1 MSLQKG
7 RSSRTTIGTDRLLCN
22 QLLTFVCTS
31 GIFVHC
37 KEENVPRPRQ
47 SASSPSLSSG
57 QASYVIDRMISDR
70 RVSPGEI
77 IRYVNEMQREIDEL
91 EKRLQALRAAAGGGS
106 AMPSAAPARRRGRPP
121 GSRNRAKAAAPAPA
135 AAAGGAKGGRRRR
148 RRSAITAEQ
157 LASRQL
163 QGRYLGLIRQIP
175 ASRRGQYQR
184 TAKEKGREAA
194 IKDMQSALGK

>member
-1 MSLQKG
+1 
-7 RSSRTTIGTDRLLCN
+7 
-22 QLLTFVCTS
+22 
-31 GIFVHC
+31 
-37 KEENVPRPRQ
+37 VPRPRQ

-91 EKRLQALRAAAGGGS
+91 EKRLQSLRAAAGGGGAAAAS
-106 AMPSAAPARRRGRPP
+106 APRRRGRPP
-121 GSRNRAKAAAPAPA
+121 GSRNRAKAAAAPA
-135 AAAGGAKGGRRRR
+135 AAAGAKRGRRGRRRT
-148 RRSAITAEQ
+148 AITAEQ

-175 ASRRGQYQR
+175 ASKRGQYQKI
-184 TAKEKGREAA
+184 AKDKGREAA
-194 IKDMQSALGK
+194 IKEMASALGK